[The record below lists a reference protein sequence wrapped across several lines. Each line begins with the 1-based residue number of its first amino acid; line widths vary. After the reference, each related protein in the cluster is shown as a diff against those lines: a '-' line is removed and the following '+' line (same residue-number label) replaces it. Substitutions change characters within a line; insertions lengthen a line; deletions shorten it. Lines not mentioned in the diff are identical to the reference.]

1 MARTDLR
8 RLRACWVSRW
18 IKTSLYGNLDPST
31 YFWPYISQ
39 IGDKVLVESRN
50 YEVLGL
56 IAQTLAQ
63 RGNLDITWGG
73 QWLSEKGDWENWLEV
88 SRERT
93 G

>member
-1 MARTDLR
+1 MARRTAV
-8 RLRACWVSRW
+8 RACWVSRW
-18 IKTSLYGNLDPST
+18 IKTSLYGNLDPDT

-39 IGDKVLVESRN
+39 IGDKVLIESRN

-63 RGNLDITWGG
+63 RSNLHIEWGG
-73 QWLSEKGDWENWLEV
+73 QWLSEQCVDWENWLEV
-88 SRERT
+88 SYERT